1 MMRFTFLRYW
11 GQEKYFIC
19 HIYSLQGDS
28 LGNVK
33 PAYIKKLALELIGR
47 FPDKFTDDF
56 EENKVLVEKLT
67 TISTK
72 NMRNRIAGYI
82 ARIMEDR
89 KSKNET

>member
-1 MMRFTFLRYW
+1 M
-11 GQEKYFIC
+11 
-19 HIYSLQGDS
+19 
-28 LGNVK
+28 GNVK
-33 PAYIKKLALELIGR
+33 PAYIKKLALELVER

-56 EENKVLVEKLT
+56 EENKKIVEKLT

>member
-1 MMRFTFLRYW
+1 M
-11 GQEKYFIC
+11 
-19 HIYSLQGDS
+19 
-28 LGNVK
+28 GNVK
-33 PAYIKKLALELIGR
+33 PAYIKKLALQLVEK

-56 EENKVLVEKLT
+56 EKNKILVEKLT

>member
-1 MMRFTFLRYW
+1 M
-11 GQEKYFIC
+11 
-19 HIYSLQGDS
+19 
-28 LGNVK
+28 GNVK
-33 PAYIKKLALELIGR
+33 PAYIKKLALELVER

-56 EENKVLVEKLT
+56 EANKMVVEKLT

-89 KSKNET
+89 KNKNES

>member
-1 MMRFTFLRYW
+1 M
-11 GQEKYFIC
+11 
-19 HIYSLQGDS
+19 
-28 LGNVK
+28 GNVK
-33 PAYIKKLALELIGR
+33 PAYIKKLALELIER

-89 KSKNET
+89 KSQNET